1 MAVGVTAAVSLAL
14 TLFAF
19 QTKWDFT
26 VMGGGLVCAGVILII
41 LGKIYHVFICSTC
54 VDTTQLY
61 KKEFGGA
68 LIAYATTVLRSR
80 VWFPK
85 CLYNQLIFVSE
96 FGSVSIFNIDMNV
109 TYIYLHEKY
118 KSILLLNAT
127 FIAQV
132 LLSSRLDG
140 VVYYVSENIYYKNRS
155 RSVQTEVPTLH
166 TRFFISK
173 GMNTSVNIHI
183 NISMK
188 FCALTLLKV

>member
-1 MAVGVTAAVSLAL
+1 MFLFVPLVS
-14 TLFAF
+14 T
-19 QTKWDFT
+19 
-26 VMGGGLVCAGVILII
+26 
-41 LGKIYHVFICSTC
+41 H
-54 VDTTQLY
+54 TTQLY

-96 FGSVSIFNIDMNV
+96 FGSVSIFNIDMNI

-155 RSVQTEVPTLH
+155 RILKTEVPTLH
-166 TRFFISK
+166 TRFLS
-173 GMNTSVNIHI
+173 
-183 NISMK
+183 
-188 FCALTLLKV
+188 LKVWIQV